1 MTHQILGIIVP
12 IIFIV
17 LIGFAYGKRHRP
29 DMEAANRINVDVF
42 VPLLIISVFADK
54 GSNMTAFM
62 PLVYAVIAVTL
73 IPGIFAFALARGFG
87 FNWKTFVPPIMFKN
101 SGNMGLPLVLFAYGE
116 HYLPAAVVM
125 FVVSNTLHFTVGAWL
140 INPHARMWDLVK
152 NPMILAT
159 ITGLSIAFLGITI
172 PAPLVSGMQLVGNTA
187 VPLMLFAL
195 GVRLVNMERAG
206 WKIGLISA
214 IACPLL
220 GIMVAWPIT
229 QIWDLGKVQAG
240 ILMLFGA
247 LPPAVLNYLV
257 AERYRQQP
265 DLVASMV
272 IYGNAFSVVII
283 PLALAWVL

>member
-1 MTHQILGIIVP
+1 MTHQILGIIIP

-54 GSNMTAFM
+54 GSNMMAFM

-73 IPGIFAFALARGFG
+73 IPGVFAFALARGFG

-116 HYLPAAVVM
+116 QYLPAAVVM

-140 INPHARMWDLVK
+140 INPNARMWDLIK

-159 ITGLSIAFLGITI
+159 ITGLGIAFLGVTI

-229 QIWDLGKVQAG
+229 QIWDLGKAQTG
-240 ILMLFGA
+240 ILILFGA

-257 AERYRQQP
+257 AERYKQQP